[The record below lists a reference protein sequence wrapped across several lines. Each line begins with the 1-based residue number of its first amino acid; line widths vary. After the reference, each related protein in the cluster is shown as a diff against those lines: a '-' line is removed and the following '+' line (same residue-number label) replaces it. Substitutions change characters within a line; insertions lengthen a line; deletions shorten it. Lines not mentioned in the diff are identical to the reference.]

1 MLCAST
7 LNIPSQMLVQEIE
20 VLGRRY
26 GLTVIERSPDGFSL
40 LLRVITPAE
49 LLARDEQVAPYSRSD
64 LNPVPFK

>member
-7 LNIPSQMLVQEIE
+7 LNIRPRCDSAEIE

-40 LLRVITPAE
+40 LLV
-49 LLARDEQVAPYSRSD
+49 SD
-64 LNPVPFK
+64 HP